1 MQNYQPARLLGL
13 HLSEH
18 DRYHGKPLHEVI
30 VAKCQELKI
39 AGATVFRGRE
49 GYGETSEIH
58 RPHLLKHDLPLVI
71 NIIDTAENIDRL
83 LPIVE
88 SMMDKGLITVSDVQ
102 TMRVKSGSVSHA

>member
-1 MQNYQPARLLGL
+1 M
-13 HLSEH
+13 
-18 DRYHGKPLHEVI
+18 
-30 VAKCQELKI
+30 
-39 AGATVFRGRE
+39 FRGRE

-58 RPHLLKHDLPLVI
+58 RPRLLKHDLPLVI

-102 TMRVKSGSVSHA
+102 TMRVKSGGTSRV